1 MVAKPETLNR
11 FLFNSDYPTDKVV
24 WLYEGETTSPSEWG
38 GQADI
43 DIEMTDIVGL
53 DGPALY
59 VKGVFTLDN
68 WQTSFM
74 LGSNDNSID
83 PHKGVDLVIQWY
95 KGNTSKRSWLTITVY
110 SLTQYSVNLPVKYR
124 LWAVPREDINSSADF
139 GKNSGI
145 TKSKLAFDSR
155 KNYPRLYK
163 DGIAKSGETIT
174 HDLGKIP
181 FVDFWYS
188 LTDGGS
194 LTNWRYY
201 PMGDFVNNPASATV
215 RATDKNITF
224 TTTSGYDTWY
234 YYRIYA

>member
-38 GQADI
+38 GSKYIDI
-43 DIEMTDIVGL
+43 DGASIIGTDKPI
-53 DGPALY
+53 Y
-59 VKGVFTLDN
+59 VKGAYTLDN
-68 WQTSFM
+68 WQTAFM
-74 LGSNDNSID
+74 LGNSTVTTD
-83 PHKGVDLVIQWY
+83 PNKNVTLDLIWSTWGGSY
-95 KGNTSKRSWLTITVY
+95 LEITVH
-110 SLTQYSVNLPVKYR
+110 SNTAYSVNLPVKYR
-124 LWAVPREDINSSADF
+124 LWGVVREDINSAVDF

-163 DGIAKSGETIT
+163 DGIAKSGDTIT

-181 FVDFWYS
+181 FVDYWRGFS
-188 LTDGGS
+188 RGGVEEG
-194 LTNWRYY
+194 WGYD
-201 PMGDFVNNPASATV
+201 PMGEMGNDPGVSTV
-215 RATDKNITF
+215 RATDKTITF
-224 TTTSGYDTWY
+224 TTTSGSETWY